1 MNPVAPRALALLI
14 QMLEAA
20 DRRIVADDLDS
31 DERDAFDAL
40 CDCGAVKI
48 GPDVPAVLCPWCGE
62 HDVAPVRRAGGL
74 QALCPDC
81 GYVNITNAALQAW
94 ALDPEWLLGRLRR
107 AFGIAARQASTALVP
122 DLIWAVGIYSKGKRE
137 RRILFARRLADH
149 AVQQALRKLLQESI
163 PRESAALIGTS
174 SKTAVRL
181 DNLALPY
188 VHLAEIVHWRSGTF
202 ELDEE
207 RWEWCLRPAHLR
219 QHDASSTFFDQ
230 FRQAVIDGEEF
241 TFAPRQAQVFA
252 HLHAAKGGKCHKD
265 SIMSGIGSSQK
276 NPRELFRHN
285 EQQLAG
291 FDQLVAYNEHGF
303 YWLKR
308 P

>member
-14 QMLEAA
+14 RSLDAA
-20 DRRIVADDLDS
+20 DSRIIADDLDPG
-31 DERDAFDAL
+31 ERDAFL
-40 CDCGAVKI
+40 VLRDCGALKL

-62 HDVAPVRRAGGL
+62 HDIAPVWRTGEL

-81 GYVNITNAALQAW
+81 GYVSITNAALQAW
-94 ALDPEWLLGRLRR
+94 AVDPEWLLGRLRA
-107 AFGIAARQASTALVP
+107 AFGIAARQASTTLVP
-122 DLIWAVGIYSKGKRE
+122 DVIWAVGTYTQGKRE
-137 RRILFARRLADH
+137 RRILFARRLTGH
-149 AVQQALRKLLQESI
+149 AVQQALRAILHDAI
-163 PRESAALIGTS
+163 PRESAVLIGTTS
-174 SKTAVRL
+174 RSAARL
-181 DNLALPY
+181 EDLALPY
-188 VHLAEIVHWRSGTF
+188 LHLAEVVHWRKGDLK
-202 ELDEE
+202 LDEE

-252 HLHAAKGGKCHKD
+252 HLHAARGGKCHKD

-285 EQQLAG
+285 EQQLAS

-308 P
+308 L